1 MRSLKKVMDV
11 LTNALMIISG
21 AMIFLMSV
29 VTAYSVVRRYI
40 FHSPDDNAYL
50 MVCILMLGCVI
61 FSLAYIQ
68 WTKQNIT
75 VDFLSQR
82 VPRLVREI
90 LVNIIAPILGLVFC
104 VTIVWKS
111 GDNAWFAYQTHQE
124 TLTTLTIPTYP
135 MQMAIPVTVG
145 IVGLVLI
152 VQMLNYLVTLTNR
165 AEVKKP

>member
-75 VDFLSQR
+75 VDYFSHRL
-82 VPRLVREI
+82 PRLGREI
-90 LVNIIAPILGLVFC
+90 LANVIGPIMGLIFC
-104 VTIVWKS
+104 ITIVWKS
-111 GDNAWFAYQTHQE
+111 WD
-124 TLTTLTIPTYP
+124 
-135 MQMAIPVTVG
+135 
-145 IVGLVLI
+145 
-152 VQMLNYLVTLTNR
+152 
-165 AEVKKP
+165 